1 MAPKAGKTIHSP
13 QGLIE
18 SERLASKLL
27 DASLNGLY
35 IYDVK
40 LGKIVFINPQFTVLT
55 GYSSE
60 DLLAMNRRQF
70 FALFHPDDRPSMAR
84 HIEGLIQH
92 SEDRLEIE
100 YRFKTKDNR
109 WIWCLSRNSVFA
121 RAEDGSASQ
130 LIGTFFDITD
140 RKKIEQKLQ
149 EREIRYRELVQNSNS
164 AIIRW
169 RCDGSISFFNEYAQ
183 AFFGYSVEEI
193 IGRHVDILLPGRES
207 TGRDLTRLTQD
218 IIDNP
223 QRYSSNIN
231 ENVCRDG
238 RRVWMTW
245 TNRAIV
251 DEHGKV
257 AEILAVGSDI
267 TRQKRA
273 EDALR
278 ESENKYRTELESEVK
293 RRTAQI
299 RKQYNELEELNAT
312 IKKISQHTIKAMESD
327 RKALSKEIH
336 DSIAGTLSAIKLQL
350 EAYLDLPLQG
360 LPSHLMPL
368 EKITAHLGTAIRETR
383 DISLQLR
390 SRTLDDFGLKAALVE
405 HIRRFRQFYP
415 EIEIISQI
423 EIEDENIS
431 SEVRTVVYRVVQE
444 ALNNAGKHSSAKEVK
459 VRLAENQNR
468 FWLEVADNGCGFNP
482 HKVLSDAQSLAG
494 YGIYSMRERVEIC
507 KGNFEIRSAPGRG
520 TAIHVSIPV

>member
-1 MAPKAGKTIHSP
+1 MASEAGKTIHSP
-13 QGLIE
+13 QALIE
-18 SERLASKLL
+18 PEKLASKML

-40 LGKIVFINPQFTVLT
+40 LGKNVFINPQYTALT
-55 GYSSE
+55 GYSLE
-60 DLLAMNRRQF
+60 DLLAMDMTQF
-70 FALFHPDDRPSMAR
+70 FALFHPDDRQSVAGHM
-84 HIEGLIQH
+84 EGLIH
-92 SEDRLEIE
+92 NNEDRLEIE
-100 YRFKTKDNR
+100 YRFKTKDKR
-109 WIWCLSRNSVFA
+109 WIWCLSRDSVFA
-121 RAEDGSASQ
+121 RGEDGSVSQ

-140 RKKIEQKLQ
+140 RKQVEQKLR

-183 AFFGYSVEEI
+183 MFFGYSAEEI
-193 IGRHVDILLPGRES
+193 IGRHVNILVPGKES
-207 TGRDLTRLTQD
+207 TGRDLTSLAQD

-223 QRYSSNIN
+223 QRYTSNIN

-257 AEILAVGSDI
+257 VEILAVGSDI
-267 TRQKRA
+267 TKQKRA
-273 EDALR
+273 EEALR
-278 ESENKYRTELESEVK
+278 ESENKYRTELELEVK

-299 RKQYNELEELNAT
+299 QKQYHELEELNAI

-336 DSIAGTLSAIKLQL
+336 DSIAGTLSAVKLQL
-350 EAYLDLPLQG
+350 EAYLDLSLQG
-360 LPSHLMPL
+360 LPSHLMPI
-368 EKITAHLGTAIRETR
+368 EKIAAHLGNAIRETR

-405 HIRRFRQFYP
+405 HIQRFKQFYP
-415 EIEIISQI
+415 EIRIISEI
-423 EIEDENIS
+423 EIGDENIS
-431 SEVRTVVYRVVQE
+431 PEVQTVVYRVVQE
-444 ALNNAGKHSSAKEVK
+444 ALNNAGKHSSATEVHVK
-459 VRLAENQNR
+459 LAENQNR

-482 HKVLSDAQSLAG
+482 HKVLSDTQSLAG
-494 YGIYSMRERVEIC
+494 YGIYSMRERIEIC

>member
-1 MAPKAGKTIHSP
+1 MAPNAGKTIYP
-13 QGLIE
+13 PEAQIAPE
-18 SERLASKLL
+18 KLAATLL
-27 DASLNGLY
+27 DASLNRLY

-40 LGKIVFINPQFTVLT
+40 LGK
-55 GYSSE
+55 
-60 DLLAMNRRQF
+60 M
-70 FALFHPDDRPSMAR
+70 
-84 HIEGLIQH
+84 
-92 SEDRLEIE
+92 
-100 YRFKTKDNR
+100 
-109 WIWCLSRNSVFA
+109 
-121 RAEDGSASQ
+121 

-140 RKKIEQKLQ
+140 RKQAEQKLK
-149 EREIRYRELVQNSNS
+149 EGEIRYRELVQNSNS

-193 IGRHVDILLPGRES
+193 IGRHVNTLLPGKES
-207 TGRDLTRLTQD
+207 TGRDLTSLVQD

-223 QRYSSNIN
+223 QRYTSNIN

-251 DEHGKV
+251 DEHGRV
-257 AEILAVGSDI
+257 VEILAVGSDI
-267 TRQKRA
+267 TRQRRA
-273 EDALR
+273 EEALR

-299 RKQYNELEELNAT
+299 QKQYQELEELNT
-312 IKKISQHTIKAMESD
+312 VIRKMSQHTIKAMESD

-350 EAYLDLPLQG
+350 EAYLELSLTC

-368 EKITAHLGTAIRETR
+368 EEITAHLGNAIRETR

-405 HIRRFRQFYP
+405 HIQRFKQFYP
-415 EIEIISQI
+415 AIRITAAIEIG
-423 EIEDENIS
+423 DGNIS
-431 SEVRTVVYRVVQE
+431 PEVQTVLYRVVQE
-444 ALNNAGKHSSAKEVK
+444 ALNNAGKHSAATEVHVK
-459 VRLAENQNR
+459 LSEIQNR
-468 FWLEVADNGCGFNP
+468 FRLEVFDNGLGFDP
-482 HKVLSDAQSLAG
+482 HEVLSDTQSLAG
-494 YGIYSMRERVEIC
+494 YGIHSMRERVEIC
-507 KGNFEIRSAPGRG
+507 NGNFEIRSAPGRG
-520 TAIHVSIPV
+520 TAIHVSIPA